1 MQDYVLFTD
10 STTDLSPALIEE
22 MDAVVMP
29 LSFTLNDKSYQNHP
43 DGREMPMA
51 DFYTALRRITR
62 LYYSRK
68 PMISQAFAQVFF
80 VFSSFLT

>member
-43 DGREMPMA
+43 D
-51 DFYTALRRITR
+51 LSLIH
-62 LYYSRK
+62 
-68 PMISQAFAQVFF
+68 I
-80 VFSSFLT
+80 